1 MEIIFK
7 LLLKKIIFLLI
18 IFISIIALFLWVNNL
33 LMVKLTS
40 AIEERENILRII
52 NEQTQKEII
61 KGRIL
66 QKIREIE
73 GKYKIN
79 FNQFK
84 KELFSQLQLS
94 DQDVKNLIISL
105 AKKENLILKEEDN
118 EDIPKTFIFSL
129 TGNFDDLK
137 KLENILITNK
147 IKAKINSVRVLRQGD
162 NYLFKVE
169 ILIL

>member
-18 IFISIIALFLWVNNL
+18 IFISIIALFLWANNL

-73 GKYKIN
+73 EKYKIN

>member
-18 IFISIIALFLWVNNL
+18 IFISIIALFLWANNL

>member
-18 IFISIIALFLWVNNL
+18 IFISIIALFLWANNL
-33 LMVKLTS
+33 LMMKLTS